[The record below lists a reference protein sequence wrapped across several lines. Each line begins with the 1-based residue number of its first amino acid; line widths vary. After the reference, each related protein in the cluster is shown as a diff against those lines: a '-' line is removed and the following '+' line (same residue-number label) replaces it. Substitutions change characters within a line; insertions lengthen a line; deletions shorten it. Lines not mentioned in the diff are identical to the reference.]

1 MLAVLECS
9 AITAL
14 DQLGM
19 PRRNNMKEGTEAHQP
34 AKAHNPLRHSTSS
47 RIPATPRQSKAAN
60 NRRTPKSFN
69 MHHLGHPRGRD

>member
-9 AITAL
+9 AIIAL

-60 NRRTPKSFN
+60 NRRTPKKFQHASA
-69 MHHLGHPRGRD
+69 GAPRGWR